1 MPPSYAKRFADALGG
16 PAEVRQI
23 PGAGHMAELDAPEA
37 CAAAVLE
44 FVGS

>member
-1 MPPSYAKRFADALGG
+1 MRSASTDALGG

-37 CAAAVLE
+37 LVEAVLA
-44 FVGS
+44 FVG